1 MRKLLLWS
9 PNEIPF
15 TSLFKNYNS
24 SGMVQTENGLQ
35 IDCLEIRKGQN
46 ESDKN
51 TVSFHPAISFPP
63 LYPRALRKGV
73 WKIRKS
79 GIWNPESGI

>member
-1 MRKLLLWS
+1 MKHPSQVFLKTI
-9 PNEIPF
+9 IP
-15 TSLFKNYNS
+15 S

-35 IDCLEIRKGQN
+35 IDCLEIQKGQN
-46 ESDKN
+46 GSDKN

-73 WKIRKS
+73 WKIKKS
-79 GIWNPESGI
+79 GIWNPESRTGTGKINE

>member
-1 MRKLLLWS
+1 
-9 PNEIPF
+9 
-15 TSLFKNYNS
+15 
-24 SGMVQTENGLQ
+24 MVQTENGLQ

-46 ESDKN
+46 GSDKN

-79 GIWNPESGI
+79 GIWNPESGIGFQLSFNVNVTKYIMVTNS

>member
-1 MRKLLLWS
+1 MKYPSQVFLKTIIPPEWFKLKMAYKSIALRFEKAKME
-9 PNEIPF
+9 PI
-15 TSLFKNYNS
+15 K
-24 SGMVQTENGLQ
+24 
-35 IDCLEIRKGQN
+35 
-46 ESDKN
+46 

-63 LYPRALRKGV
+63 LYPRALKKGV